1 MVAVQKI
8 KHSERLSHPFSTQ
21 TLERTKVEDLILQ
34 KNRSFHLQS
43 IYAGSWGR
51 SGCVCR
57 NRPRFKL
64 PASKTAHFS
73 TTPPTHL
80 DQSLT
85 SVYLRETSCSQ
96 KLSDGG
102 SLFICSTVSSRFW
115 LAPDY
120 FDILAVYFPS
130 FLHFISIY
138 LSIIFMPMQP
148 SKSTNVCC
156 HFISVGFLLSHFYIT
171 Q

>member
-1 MVAVQKI
+1 MVVVQKI
-8 KHSERLSHPFSTQ
+8 KHSERLSHPFLTQ
-21 TLERTKVEDLILQ
+21 TLKRMKVEDLILQ

-51 SGCVCR
+51 FGCVCR
-57 NRPRFKL
+57 KRPRFKL
-64 PASKTAHFS
+64 PASKTALFKFFQHFS
-73 TTPPTHL
+73 ATPPTHL
-80 DQSLT
+80 HQSLT

-102 SLFICSTVSSRFW
+102 SLFRCSPVSSRFW

-120 FDILAVYFPS
+120 FDILAVYFPP

-138 LSIIFMPMQP
+138 Q
-148 SKSTNVCC
+148 
-156 HFISVGFLLSHFYIT
+156 
-171 Q
+171 